1 MHSTSSTYFQ
11 AERESEVERESRR
24 QRNEDRETGRQ
35 RSYFSDLIGMKL
47 QAGPATQF
55 IGQNK
60 MGKTAVKD
68 TKHLFTSFSG
78 LSQLFIMV
86 LKKFAV

>member
-1 MHSTSSTYFQ
+1 
-11 AERESEVERESRR
+11 
-24 QRNEDRETGRQ
+24 
-35 RSYFSDLIGMKL
+35 MKL

-55 IGQNK
+55 VGQNK